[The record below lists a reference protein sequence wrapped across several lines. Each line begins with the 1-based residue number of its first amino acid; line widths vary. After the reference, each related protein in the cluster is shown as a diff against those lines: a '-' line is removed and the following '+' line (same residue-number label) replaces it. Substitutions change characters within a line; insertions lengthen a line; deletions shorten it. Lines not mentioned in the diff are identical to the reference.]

1 MGGRFGGTRFGGERV
16 VGDWFGKTIIDD
28 RTTMLTEPFVHD
40 FVRAN
45 IWHFRGRDADLL
57 VDTGMGICP
66 LAPEIDTPEG
76 KPLIVV
82 ATHIHLDHV
91 GSLHEFPLRAGP
103 RHSAEHFETMND
115 QVTYAYMFNNLDGAV
130 SKLPA
135 PGWTAAD
142 YKIPPAPL
150 TRTLDE
156 GDIVDLGD
164 RQFRVLHLPGHSPDS
179 IALFDEADG
188 LFFAG
193 DAIYDST
200 LIDDLPDSSRPDYR
214 RTMQRLLDLPVRLG
228 HGGHGPSF
236 DGNRMREIAT
246 AYLRRTGGL

>member
-1 MGGRFGGTRFGGERV
+1 ML
-16 VGDWFGKTIIDD
+16 DWFSKTVIDAD
-28 RTTMLTEPFVHD
+28 TTMLTEPFVHD

-45 IWHFRGRDADLL
+45 IWHLRGRDVDLL

-66 LAPEIDTPEG
+66 LAPEIDTPDG
-76 KPLIVV
+76 KPLLVV

-103 RHSAEHFETMND
+103 RMSAAQFDSMD
-115 QVTYAYMFNNLDGAV
+115 DAVTYAHMFHDLDGAV

-135 PGWTAAD
+135 PGWKAAD
-142 YKIPPAPL
+142 YRIPPAPL

-156 GDIVDLGD
+156 GDLVDLGD

-193 DAIYDST
+193 DAIYDAL
-200 LIDDLPDSSRPDYR
+200 LIDDLPDSDRSAYR
-214 RTMQRLLDLPVRLG
+214 RTMQRLLDLPVSIG

-236 DGNRMREIAT
+236 DAKRMREIAT
-246 AYLRRTGGL
+246 GYLRRTDGA

>member
-1 MGGRFGGTRFGGERV
+1 MGDLV
-16 VGDWFGKTIIDD
+16 VGDWFGKAVVDA
-28 RTTMLTEPFVHD
+28 RTTMLTEPYVHD

-45 IWHFRGRDADLL
+45 IWHLKGRDADLL

-66 LAPEIDTPEG
+66 LAPEIDTPAG

-103 RHSAEHFETMND
+103 KMSAAQFENMD
-115 QVTYAYMFNNLDGAV
+115 EAVTYAYMFSNLDGAV
-130 SKLPA
+130 SRLPA
-135 PGWTAAD
+135 PDWKAAD
-142 YKIPPAPL
+142 YRIPPAPL
-150 TRTLDE
+150 TRTLAE

-179 IALFDEADG
+179 IALIDEADG
-188 LFFAG
+188 LLFAG
-193 DAIYDST
+193 DAVYDGM
-200 LIDDLPDSSRPDYR
+200 LIDDLPDSDRAAYC
-214 RTMQRLLDLPVRLG
+214 RTMQRLLDLPIRIG

-236 DGNRMREIAT
+236 DGARMREIAS
-246 AYLRRTGGL
+246 AYLRRRQRFVSSR

>member
-1 MGGRFGGTRFGGERV
+1 M
-16 VGDWFGKTIIDD
+16 DSWFRKTIVDAK
-28 RTTMLTEPFVHD
+28 TTMLTEPFVHD

-45 IWHFRGRDADLL
+45 IWHLRGRDVDLL

-66 LAPEIDTPEG
+66 LAPQIDTPSG
-76 KPLIVV
+76 KPLLAV

-103 RHSAEHFETMND
+103 RHSAAQFDSMDEA
-115 QVTYAYMFNNLDGAV
+115 VTYAYMFHDLEGAV

-135 PGWTAAD
+135 PGWRAAD
-142 YKIPPAPL
+142 YRIPPAPL
-150 TRTLDE
+150 ARTLDE
-156 GDIVDLGD
+156 GDRIDLGD

-193 DAIYDST
+193 DAIYDAM
-200 LIDDLPDSSRPDYR
+200 LIDDLPDSDRAVYR
-214 RTMQRLLDLPVRLG
+214 RTMQRLLDLPIRIG

-236 DGNRMREIAT
+236 DGRRMREIAT
-246 AYLRRTGGL
+246 TYLSRTDGTGE

>member
-1 MGGRFGGTRFGGERV
+1 MADLV
-16 VGDWFGKTIIDD
+16 VDNWFGKEIVDAS
-28 RTTMLTEPFVHD
+28 TTMLTEPFVHD

-45 IWHFRGRDADLL
+45 IWHLKGRDADLL

-66 LAPEIDTPEG
+66 LAPEIDMPQG
-76 KPLIVV
+76 KPLIAV

-91 GSLHEFPLRAGP
+91 GSLHEFPLRLGP
-103 RHSAEHFETMND
+103 IQSASTFSTMD
-115 QVTYAYMFNNLDGAV
+115 EAVTYAYMFTNLDGAV

-142 YKIPPAPL
+142 YKIPSAPL

-164 RQFRVLHLPGHSPDS
+164 RKFHVLHLPGHSPDS
-179 IALFDEADG
+179 IALLDEADG

-193 DAIYDST
+193 DAIYDSM
-200 LIDDLPDSSRPDYR
+200 LIDDLPDSSRSDYR

-236 DGNRMREIAT
+236 DGARMREIAG
-246 AYLRRTGGL
+246 AYLRRTEGR

>member
-1 MGGRFGGTRFGGERV
+1 M
-16 VGDWFGKTIIDD
+16 GDWFSKTSIDA

-45 IWHFRGRDADLL
+45 IWHFRGRDVDLL

-66 LAPEIDTPEG
+66 LAPQIDTPAG
-76 KPLIVV
+76 KPLLVV

-103 RHSAEHFETMND
+103 AMSAEKFDTMD
-115 QVTYAYMFNNLDGAV
+115 EVVTYAYMFHNLDDAV

-135 PGWTAAD
+135 PGWKAAD
-142 YKIPPAPL
+142 YRIPPAPL
-150 TRTLDE
+150 ARTLAE
-156 GDIVDLGD
+156 GDVVDLGD
-164 RQFRVLHLPGHSPDS
+164 RQFKVLHLPGHSPDS

-193 DAIYDST
+193 DAIYDGM
-200 LIDDLPDSSRPDYR
+200 LIDDLPDSDRVAYR
-214 RTMQRLLDLPVRLG
+214 RTMQRLLDLPISVG

-236 DGNRMREIAT
+236 DGKRMREIAS
-246 AYLRRTGGL
+246 AYLRRTNGR

>member
-1 MGGRFGGTRFGGERV
+1 M
-16 VGDWFGKTIIDD
+16 DSWFSKTIVDAK
-28 RTTMLTEPFVHD
+28 TMMLTEPFVHD

-45 IWHFRGRDADLL
+45 IWHVRGRDVDLL

-66 LAPEIDTPEG
+66 LAPQIDTPAG
-76 KPLIVV
+76 KPLLVV

-103 RHSAEHFETMND
+103 RHSATQFDSMDEA
-115 QVTYAYMFNNLDGAV
+115 VTYAYMFHDLEGAV
-130 SKLPA
+130 SRLPA
-135 PGWTAAD
+135 KGWKAAD
-142 YKIPPAPL
+142 YRIPPAPL
-150 TRTLDE
+150 DRTLDE
-156 GDIVDLGD
+156 GDRIDLGD

-193 DAIYDST
+193 DAIYDAT
-200 LIDDLPDSSRPDYR
+200 LIDDLPDSDRAAYR
-214 RTMQRLLDLPVRLG
+214 RTMQRLLDLPIRIG

-236 DGNRMREIAT
+236 DGRRMREIAS
-246 AYLRRTGGL
+246 AYLRRTDGTAA

>member
-1 MGGRFGGTRFGGERV
+1 M
-16 VGDWFGKTIIDD
+16 DSWFSKTIVDAK
-28 RTTMLTEPFVHD
+28 TTMLTEPFVHD

-45 IWHFRGRDADLL
+45 IWHVRGRDVDLL

-66 LAPEIDTPEG
+66 LAPQIDTPAG
-76 KPLIVV
+76 KPLLVV

-103 RHSAEHFETMND
+103 RHSATQFDSMDEA
-115 QVTYAYMFNNLDGAV
+115 VTYAYMFRDLAGAV
-130 SKLPA
+130 SRLPA
-135 PGWTAAD
+135 KGWKAAD

-150 TRTLDE
+150 DRTLDE
-156 GDIVDLGD
+156 GDSIDLGD

-193 DAIYDST
+193 DAIYDAT
-200 LIDDLPDSSRPDYR
+200 LIDDLPDSDRAAYR
-214 RTMQRLLDLPVRLG
+214 RTMQRLRDLPIRIG

-236 DGNRMREIAT
+236 DGRRMREIAS
-246 AYLRRTGGL
+246 AYLRRTDGTAA

>member
-1 MGGRFGGTRFGGERV
+1 MT
-16 VGDWFGKTIIDD
+16 DWFSKTVVDAD
-28 RTTMLTEPFVHD
+28 TTMLTEPFVHD

-45 IWHFRGRDADLL
+45 IWHLRGRDVDLL

-66 LAPEIDTPEG
+66 LAPQIDTSDG
-76 KPLIVV
+76 KPLLVV

-103 RHSAEHFETMND
+103 RMSAAHFDSMDEA
-115 QVTYAYMFNNLDGAV
+115 VTYAHMFHDLDGAV

-135 PGWTAAD
+135 PGWKAAD

-156 GDIVDLGD
+156 GDLVDLGD

-193 DAIYDST
+193 DAIYDAM
-200 LIDDLPDSSRPDYR
+200 LIDDLPDSDRPAYR
-214 RTMQRLLDLPVRLG
+214 RTMQRLLDLPIRIG

-236 DGNRMREIAT
+236 DGKRMREIAT
-246 AYLRRTGGL
+246 FYLRRTDGIGA

>member
-1 MGGRFGGTRFGGERV
+1 ML
-16 VGDWFGKTIIDD
+16 DWFSKTVIDAD
-28 RTTMLTEPFVHD
+28 TTMLSEPFVHD

-45 IWHFRGRDADLL
+45 IWHLRGRDVDLL

-66 LAPEIDTPEG
+66 LAPEIDTPAG
-76 KPLIVV
+76 KPLLVV

-91 GSLHEFPLRAGP
+91 GSLHEFPLRTGP
-103 RHSAEHFETMND
+103 RMSAAHFDIMD
-115 QVTYAYMFNNLDGAV
+115 DAVTYAHMFHDLDGAV

-135 PGWTAAD
+135 PGWKAAD
-142 YKIPPAPL
+142 YKILPAPL

-156 GDIVDLGD
+156 GDLVDLGD

-179 IALFDEADG
+179 IALFDEVDG

-193 DAIYDST
+193 DAIYDAM
-200 LIDDLPDSSRPDYR
+200 LIDDLPDSDRPAYR
-214 RTMQRLLDLPVRLG
+214 RTMQRLLNLPIRIG

-236 DGNRMREIAT
+236 DAKRMREIASG
-246 AYLRRTGGL
+246 YLRQTDGIGA

>member
-1 MGGRFGGTRFGGERV
+1 MGELA
-16 VGDWFGKTIIDD
+16 VGDWFGKAIVDT

-45 IWHFRGRDADLL
+45 IWHLKGRDADLL

-66 LAPEIDTPEG
+66 LAPEIDMPAG

-91 GSLHEFPLRAGP
+91 GSLHEFPLRMGP
-103 RHSAEHFETMND
+103 GISAAQFDSMD
-115 QVTYAYMFNNLDGAV
+115 DAVTYAYIFHNLDGAV

-135 PGWTAAD
+135 SDWKASD
-142 YKIPPAPL
+142 YRIPSAPL
-150 TRTLDE
+150 TRALDE
-156 GDIVDLGD
+156 GDVVDLGD
-164 RQFRVLHLPGHSPDS
+164 RKFRVLHLPGHSPDS

-193 DAIYDST
+193 DAIYDGM
-200 LIDDLPDSSRPDYR
+200 LIDDLPDSDRAAYC
-214 RTMQRLLDLPVRLG
+214 RTMQRLLDLPIRIG

-236 DGNRMREIAT
+236 NGQRMREIAS
-246 AYLRRTGGL
+246 AYLRRRERFVSAL